1 MMDVRTTVDVMIML
15 ETMIMIMIVDVIKRR
30 IIALLI
36 PVIKLSIYYM
46 ELIKMFKSLKIMFV
60 ILKPSRKSKERI

>member
-1 MMDVRTTVDVMIML
+1 MTDVRTTVNVMIML

-36 PVIKLSIYYM
+36 LVIKLLIYYM

>member
-1 MMDVRTTVDVMIML
+1 MMDVRTTVDVMIIL

-36 PVIKLSIYYM
+36 LVIKLSIYYM